1 MADAISSGDIL
12 SESLVSVLEKGIP
25 LRNALPE
32 MAEIEV
38 NSMLAEKVR
47 QGYQPSWE
55 ELSQV
60 INDQERFIKMISGD
74 KLLAIAKKDDGGG
87 GHGKVKFE
95 RVFS

>member
-1 MADAISSGDIL
+1 
-12 SESLVSVLEKGIP
+12 VP

-32 MAEIEV
+32 MGEIEV

-47 QGYQPSWE
+47 QGYQPSWD
-55 ELSQV
+55 ELSQA
-60 INDQERFIKMISGD
+60 INDQERFIKLISGD